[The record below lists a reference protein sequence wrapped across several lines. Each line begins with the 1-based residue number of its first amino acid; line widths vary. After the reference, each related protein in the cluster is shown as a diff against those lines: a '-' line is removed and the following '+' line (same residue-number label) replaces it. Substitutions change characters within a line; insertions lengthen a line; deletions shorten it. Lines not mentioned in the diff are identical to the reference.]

1 MHGSWEL
8 QELRFVQAL
17 RRGQGAWCLEKV
29 QGGGL
34 GLGFMGRTVKRN
46 LLNLKLKTLNRK
58 RMND

>member
-1 MHGSWEL
+1 MGITGTQVRASVEKRAGCL
-8 QELRFVQAL
+8 VFGE
-17 RRGQGAWCLEKV
+17 GAR
-29 QGGGL
+29 GGL